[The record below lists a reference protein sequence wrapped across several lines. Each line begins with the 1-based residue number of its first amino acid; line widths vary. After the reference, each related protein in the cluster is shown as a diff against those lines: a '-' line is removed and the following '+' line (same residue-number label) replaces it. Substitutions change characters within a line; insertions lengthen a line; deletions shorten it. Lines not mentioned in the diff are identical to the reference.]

1 MKEKRVLLNEELILN
16 EQYGI
21 PQLIR
26 ELETVQKNLKQES
39 SIETIGKILETWQ
52 IWANKLSPNME
63 FGRFVSR
70 LQALQSLRGIR
81 TFLSDQRERLVV
93 SNFEATKTDVP
104 SDSGVFSDTPN
115 SLRTRRDRNNM
126 EENITSKQH
135 SSDSFSDCFTQ
146 VDASTDIEPT
156 QELDFPLEDSEQ
168 DI

>member
-1 MKEKRVLLNEELILN
+1 
-16 EQYGI
+16 
-21 PQLIR
+21 
-26 ELETVQKNLKQES
+26 
-39 SIETIGKILETWQ
+39 
-52 IWANKLSPNME
+52 ME

-81 TFLSDQRERLVV
+81 TFLSDQRE
-93 SNFEATKTDVP
+93 
-104 SDSGVFSDTPN
+104 
-115 SLRTRRDRNNM
+115 RRDRNNM